1 MVEEEEE
8 EEEEQ
13 REEDLRAGNSLRRG
27 GDSTTTGATT
37 GSVVLSGEPMCVH
50 RWSGLAAVAEEEGA
64 EGVWIL
70 GKSRVRWARLRA
82 RRTSCPSAAT
92 AFES

>member
-1 MVEEEEE
+1 MEVEEEQ
-8 EEEEQ
+8 EEQ
-13 REEDLRAGNSLRRG
+13 REEELRAGTSLSRG

-37 GSVVLSGEPMCVH
+37 GSVAMSGEAMGVR

-70 GKSRVRWARLRA
+70 GKSPVRWAELRA
-82 RRTSCPSAAT
+82 LRTSCPSAAT
-92 AFES
+92 TSVS